1 MIRIC
6 IAGATGWVGR
16 SLVPAIVAAPDL
28 ELVGAVSRT
37 AQGKTLGE
45 ALGIP
50 DLPLRVSGTV
60 AEALAVATDV
70 LIDYTS
76 PESVKANV
84 HLAIDRKVHVVL
96 GTSGLDDKDFA
107 AIDEAAQHHGVG
119 VLAAGNFAISAVLLQ
134 HFAAIT
140 ARYMPSWEVID
151 YSDAGKPDAPSGT
164 TREIVHRLS
173 KVRAPEV
180 AIPIG
185 ETQGFP
191 AARGLTL
198 NGTQIHSIRL
208 PGFVIAAEVIFG
220 KPNERLS
227 LRYDGGS
234 GAEPYVDGT
243 LLAARRVDG
252 FVGLRRGLDQVLDLQ
267 VHQMA

>member
-1 MIRIC
+1 VIRVC
-6 IAGATGWVGR
+6 VAGATGWVGR

-28 ELVGAVSRT
+28 ELVGAVSRS
-37 AQGKTLGE
+37 AQGKSLGE
-45 ALGIP
+45 ALG
-50 DLPLRVSGTV
+50 LPGLGLRVSGTV
-60 AEALAVATDV
+60 AEALAATTDV
-70 LIDYTS
+70 LIDYTT

-84 HLAIDRKVHVVL
+84 LHAIGRKVHVVL
-96 GTSGLDDKDFA
+96 GTSGLNDDDYQKIA
-107 AIDEAAQHHGVG
+107 EAAQRHGVG

-134 HFAAIT
+134 HFAAIA

-173 KVRAPEV
+173 TVRAPEV
-180 AIPIG
+180 EIPIG
-185 ETQGFP
+185 ETQGSP
-191 AARGLTL
+191 EARGLTL
-198 NGTQIHSIRL
+198 NGTQVHSIRL
-208 PGFVIAAEVIFG
+208 PGYVIASEVIFG

-243 LLAARRVDG
+243 LLAVRRVSK
-252 FVGLRRGLDQVLDLQ
+252 FVGLRRGLDQVLEL
-267 VHQMA
+267 

>member
-6 IAGATGWVGR
+6 VAGATGWVGR

-37 AQGKTLGE
+37 ARGKSLGE
-45 ALGIP
+45 VLGVPGLALP
-50 DLPLRVSGTV
+50 VSGSV
-60 AEALAVATDV
+60 EEALSAATDV
-70 LIDYTS
+70 LIDYTA

-84 HLAIDRKVHVVL
+84 LHAIGRKVHVIL
-96 GTSGLDDKDFA
+96 GTSGLNDDDFQE
-107 AIDEAAQHHGVG
+107 IGEAAERHGVG

-134 HFAAIT
+134 HFATIA

-151 YSDAGKPDAPSGT
+151 YSDASKPDAPSGT
-164 TREIVHRLS
+164 TREILHRLS

-180 AIPIG
+180 AIPID
-185 ETQGFP
+185 ETQGSP
-191 AARGLTL
+191 EARGLTL

-208 PGFVIAAEVIFG
+208 PGYVLAAEVIFG

-227 LRYDGGS
+227 LRLDGGS

-243 LLAARRVDG
+243 LLAVRRVSG
-252 FVGLRRGLDQVLDLQ
+252 FAGLRRGLDQVLDL
-267 VHQMA
+267 

>member
-6 IAGATGWVGR
+6 VAGATGWVGR

-28 ELVGAVSRT
+28 ELVGAVSR
-37 AQGKTLGE
+37 AARGKTLGE
-45 ALGIP
+45 VLGIP
-50 DLPLRVSGTV
+50 ELPLRVSGSV
-60 AEALAVATDV
+60 EEALEIATDV

-76 PESVKANV
+76 PESAKANV
-84 HLAIDRKVHVVL
+84 LHAIGRKVRVVL

-107 AIDEAAQHHGVG
+107 EIDEAARRHGVG

-134 HFAAIT
+134 HFAAIA

-151 YSDAGKPDAPSGT
+151 YADAGKPDAPSGT
-164 TREIVHRLS
+164 TRELVNRLAQ
-173 KVRAPEV
+173 VRKPEV
-180 AIPIG
+180 EIPIG
-185 ETQGFP
+185 ATQGFP
-191 AARGLTL
+191 EARGLTL

-220 KPNERLS
+220 KPNELLS
-227 LRYDGGS
+227 LRYTGGS

-243 LLAARRVDG
+243 LLAARRVEG
-252 FVGLRRGLDQVLDLQ
+252 FAGLRRGLDQVLDLG
-267 VHQMA
+267 

>member
-6 IAGATGWVGR
+6 VAGATGWVGR

-28 ELVGAVSRT
+28 EMVGAVSR
-37 AQGKTLGE
+37 AAAGKSLGE
-45 ALGIP
+45 VLGISG
-50 DLPLRVSGTV
+50 LALQVSGTV
-60 AEALAVATDV
+60 EEALAAATDV
-70 LIDYTS
+70 LIDYTT

-84 HLAIDRKVHVVL
+84 LEAIGRKVHVVL
-96 GTSGLDDKDFA
+96 GTSGLNDHDYQE
-107 AIDEAAQHHGVG
+107 IDEAARRHGVG

-134 HFAAIT
+134 NFAAV
-140 ARYMPSWEVID
+140 AAKYMPSWEVID
-151 YSDAGKPDAPSGT
+151 YSDASKPDAPSGT

-180 AIPIG
+180 EIPIG
-185 ETQGFP
+185 ETQGSP
-191 AARGLTL
+191 EARGLAL

-208 PGFVIAAEVIFG
+208 PGYVIACEVIFG

-243 LLAARRVDG
+243 LLAVRRVTS
-252 FVGLRRGLDQVLDLQ
+252 FVGLRRGLDHVLEL
-267 VHQMA
+267 

>member
-6 IAGATGWVGR
+6 VAGATGWVGR
-16 SLVPAIVAAPDL
+16 SLVPAIVAAPDF
-28 ELVGAVSRT
+28 ELVGAVSRS
-37 AQGKTLGE
+37 AQGKALGE
-45 ALGIP
+45 ALG
-50 DLPLRVSGTV
+50 LPSLTLPVSGTV
-60 AEALAVATDV
+60 EEALAVATDV

-84 HLAIDRKVHVVL
+84 LHAIGRKVYVVL
-96 GTSGLDDKDFA
+96 GTSGLNDDNYQE
-107 AIDEAAQHHGVG
+107 IGEAAQRHGVG

-134 HFAAIT
+134 HFATIA

-151 YSDAGKPDAPSGT
+151 YSDASKPDAPSGT

-173 KVRAPEV
+173 TVRAPEV
-180 AIPIG
+180 EIPIG
-185 ETQGFP
+185 ETQGSP
-191 AARGLTL
+191 EARGLTL
-198 NGTQIHSIRL
+198 NGTQVHSIRL
-208 PGFVIAAEVIFG
+208 PGYVIGSEVIFG

-243 LLAARRVDG
+243 LLAVRRVSG
-252 FVGLRRGLDQVLDLQ
+252 FAGLRRGLDQVLDL
-267 VHQMA
+267 

>member
-84 HLAIDRKVHVVL
+84 LQAIDRKVHVIL
-96 GTSGLDDKDFA
+96 GTSGLDDRDFA
-107 AIDEAAQHHGVG
+107 EIDEAARRHGVG

-208 PGFVIAAEVIFG
+208 PG
-220 KPNERLS
+220 
-227 LRYDGGS
+227 
-234 GAEPYVDGT
+234 
-243 LLAARRVDG
+243 
-252 FVGLRRGLDQVLDLQ
+252 
-267 VHQMA
+267 

>member
-6 IAGATGWVGR
+6 VAGATGWVGR
-16 SLVPAIVAAPDL
+16 SLVPAILAAPDL

-37 AQGKTLGE
+37 ARGKSLGE
-45 ALGIP
+45 VLGVPGLALP
-50 DLPLRVSGTV
+50 VSGTV
-60 AEALAVATDV
+60 EEALLAATDV
-70 LIDYTS
+70 LIDYTA

-84 HLAIDRKVHVVL
+84 LQAIGRKVHVVL
-96 GTSGLDDKDFA
+96 GTSGLNDDDYQE
-107 AIDEAAQHHGVG
+107 IGEAAERHGVG

-134 HFAAIT
+134 HFATIA

-151 YSDAGKPDAPSGT
+151 YSDASKPDAPSGT
-164 TREIVHRLS
+164 TREILHRLS

-185 ETQGFP
+185 ETQGSP
-191 AARGLTL
+191 EARGLTL

-208 PGFVIAAEVIFG
+208 PGYVLAAEVIFG

-227 LRYDGGS
+227 LRLDGGS

-243 LLAARRVDG
+243 LLAVRRVSG
-252 FVGLRRGLDQVLDLQ
+252 FAGLRRGLDQVLDL
-267 VHQMA
+267 

>member
-6 IAGATGWVGR
+6 VAGATGWVGR
-16 SLVPAIVAAPDL
+16 SLVPEIVAAPDL

-45 ALGIP
+45 ALGLP
-50 DLPLRVSGTV
+50 DLPLRLLRITGSVE
-60 AEALAVATDV
+60 EALAAETDV

-76 PESVKANV
+76 PESAKANV
-84 HLAIDRKVHVVL
+84 LQAIARKVHVVI
-96 GTSGLDDKDFA
+96 GTSGLNDDDFRE
-107 AIDEAAQHHGVG
+107 IDEAARRHGVG

-134 HFAAIT
+134 HFAVIA

-164 TREIVHRLS
+164 TREIVHRLA

-208 PGFVIAAEVIFG
+208 PGYVIAAEVIFG
-220 KPNERLS
+220 KPNELLS
-227 LRYDGGS
+227 LRYTGGS

-243 LLAARRVDG
+243 LLAARRVGG
-252 FVGLRRGLDQVLDLQ
+252 FVGLRRGLDQVLDL
-267 VHQMA
+267 A